1 MSHIL
6 IAYER
11 EAEQVS
17 LEKLLLNRGHSV
29 VRAANG
35 LEALDV
41 ARRDAPEL
49 IVSDVLLP
57 RMDGIALCR
66 KWKQDERLQSVPFV
80 FYTQRYDDPKYERFA
95 LELGAERFL
104 ARTVRPEAVLQ
115 AIDEV
120 LASAPL
126 RVPVLETPAPDV
138 SAMTRSQALVREQQL
153 RTQLAELEAT
163 AKRHALGEAQF
174 RGLFE
179 DNPLPLFIADQASGG
194 FIAVNAAALEFYG
207 YQRSELLALP
217 RSALSAAHAREGDQD
232 VIWHVR
238 KDGRRIPVALASTE
252 IQFAGRAADLIC
264 VHDIA
269 AAWQHAHNIE
279 AQLKLQRNLLDT
291 MPGGWCLVDR
301 EGHLMDANEVY
312 CRMSGY
318 ERDELLNKRLKD
330 LEVEGSSGAGDYETQ
345 HRRRDGSIYP
355 VDVRV
360 TALRDA
366 AGTETGARILLIQE
380 PSTRALAAI
389 TAQHRAQREANEYAQ
404 LSVALVEEHEL
415 YAKGSAQRVAHLAF
429 ELARETGLSP
439 AQCER
444 VRLAGLLHDVGLMS
458 VPASLLHKPAE
469 FTPAEMAL
477 VCSHAEAGAKLLA
490 RLPDP
495 RIGEIVHQH
504 HERVNGS
511 GYPRGLSGEAICIEA
526 RVLAVADVVEAMCS
540 PRPHRAALG
549 TQVALT
555 EIEGNAGVLYD
566 NKVVA
571 ACLRLLR
578 EQQFAFAA

>member
-11 EAEQVS
+11 EAEQAA
-17 LEKLLLNRGHSV
+17 LEKLLLTRGHSV

-35 LEALDV
+35 LEALDI
-41 ARRDAPEL
+41 ARREVPEA
-49 IVSDVLLP
+49 IVSDVVLP

-66 KWKQDERLQSVPFV
+66 KWKQDERLQHVPFV

-104 ARTVRPEAVLQ
+104 PRTVRPEAVLQ
-115 AIDEV
+115 AIEEV
-120 LASAPL
+120 LASAPP
-126 RVPVLETPAPDV
+126 RVPVLEEPTPDV
-138 SAMTRSQALVREQQL
+138 SAMSRSQALVREQQL
-153 RTQLAELEAT
+153 RSQLAELEAT

-179 DNPLPLFIADQASGG
+179 DNPLPLLIVDQASGG

-217 RSALSAAHAREGDQD
+217 RAALTAAQTREHDQD

-238 KDGRRIPVALASTE
+238 KDSRRVSVALVTTE
-252 IQFAGRAADLIC
+252 IQFGGRAAELIC
-264 VHDIA
+264 VQDIA
-269 AAWQHAHNIE
+269 ASWQHAQNIQ

-291 MPGGWCLVDR
+291 MPSGWCLIDR
-301 EGHLMDANEVY
+301 EGHLLDANEVY

-318 ERDELLNKRLKD
+318 ERDELLRKRLKD
-330 LEVEGSSGAGDYETQ
+330 LESDGSNGQSDYEAQ
-345 HRRRDGSIYP
+345 HRRRDGALYP

-360 TALRDA
+360 VALRDA
-366 AGTETGARILLIQE
+366 TGGETGARILLIQE
-380 PSTRALAAI
+380 PSARALSAI
-389 TAQHRAQREANEYAQ
+389 TAQHRAQREASEYAQ
-404 LSVALVEEHEL
+404 LSVALLEEHEVHG
-415 YAKGSAQRVAHLAF
+415 KGASQRIAQLAF
-429 ELARETGLSP
+429 ELAREVGLTQ

-444 VRLAGLLHDVGLMS
+444 VRLAGLLHDVGLLAI
-458 VPASLLHKPAE
+458 PASLLHKPAE
-469 FTPAEMAL
+469 FSAAEMAL
-477 VCSHAEAGAKLLA
+477 VATHAAAGARLLA

-511 GYPRGLSGEAICIEA
+511 GYPRALSGDAILIEA

-540 PRPHRAALG
+540 ARSYRPALG
-549 TQVALT
+549 MQVALS
-555 EIEGNAGVLYD
+555 EIENNAGVLYD
-566 NKVVA
+566 GKVVT